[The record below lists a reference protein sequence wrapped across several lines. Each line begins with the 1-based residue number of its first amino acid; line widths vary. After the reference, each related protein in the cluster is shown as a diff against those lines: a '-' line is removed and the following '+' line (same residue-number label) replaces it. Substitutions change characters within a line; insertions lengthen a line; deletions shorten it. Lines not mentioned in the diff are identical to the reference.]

1 MRRSD
6 GQTIQLTRLLYQV
19 LHAVDGRRSPEEIA
33 SVVGP
38 EVDRAVTAENV
49 QTLCDRLRELGA
61 LRLADGS
68 EPQLRRSNPLLA
80 LRFRYVVSDPR

>member
-1 MRRSD
+1 M
-6 GQTIQLTRLLYQV
+6 
-19 LHAVDGRRSPEEIA
+19 
-33 SVVGP
+33 VGP

-49 QTLCDRLRELGA
+49 QTLCDRLRELGT

-80 LRFRYVVSDPR
+80 LRFRYVVSDPSVTNRVTAPFARSAISAPAIS